1 MATLAEVNAFIEK
14 LSKLAIAERKK
25 RDKWVLPS
33 ICIAQAAL
41 ETGWGKSNLMVKANA
56 YFGIKASKSWVGKVY
71 DSKTSE
77 CYDGVNYVNITATFR
92 AYDNVEESVADYFD
106 LITKS
111 SRYAGAVNNADAL
124 SAITAIKNGGYATS
138 PTYIEKIMKIVNTYN
153 LTQYDKVEETQATAK
168 PTTSTTVSAT
178 VSATVSNIKVGDV
191 VNINNGSKYYNST
204 KAVPSWVIKES
215 WYVISVNGNRIVL
228 GKSFDG
234 KNTLNSALNISD
246 LKVVTT
252 TANTATP
259 ATTTA
264 TPKVSYYPK
273 YMGTTVSITTALK
286 SIGVDSSFSNRRKI
300 AVANGIVKS
309 SALYLGTSAQN
320 STMLKLLKKGEL
332 IKI

>member
-92 AYDNVEESVADYFD
+92 AYDNVEESVADYFN

-153 LTQYDKVEETQATAK
+153 LTQYDKVEETQATTK
-168 PTTSTTVSAT
+168 PTTTTVTQSKEKEEKKVT
-178 VSATVSNIKVGDV
+178 VELTQLSKGSTGEEVKTVQRLLKSMGYDIG
-191 VNINNGSKYYNST
+191 KYGADGKFGNDT
-204 KAVPSWVIKES
+204 LTAVKKFQSDNQLTVD
-215 WYVISVNGNRIVL
+215 GIV
-228 GKSFDG
+228 G
-234 KNTLNSALNISD
+234 KNTWNA
-246 LKVVTT
+246 
-252 TANTATP
+252 
-259 ATTTA
+259 
-264 TPKVSYYPK
+264 
-273 YMGTTVSITTALK
+273 
-286 SIGVDSSFSNRRKI
+286 
-300 AVANGIVKS
+300 
-309 SALYLGTSAQN
+309 
-320 STMLKLLKKGEL
+320 LLK
-332 IKI
+332 